1 LTPLFPSSSLSL
13 CLPTRRQFNR
23 GDRSGGARHQSAS
36 ALAQLDGGNVVIK
49 ASEDVCKS
57 GEGCVD
63 VFFATK
69 LSVKIQ
75 VPRA

>member
-1 LTPLFPSSSLSL
+1 MTPLPLLPSFPSAS
-13 CLPTRRQFNR
+13 PTRRQFNR

-69 LSVKIQ
+69 FSVKIQ